1 MKESH
6 GPRDA
11 AGKPFQ
17 LLNSIIT
24 GDDITPLPR
33 GGNND
38 SNNNN
43 NNNNED
49 QNQIQ
54 EEGSPNR
61 RESSSSSG
69 ADAGGETTP
78 DPDLLFSPL
87 NAGFDEGD
95 EEDEYDHDFLSPV
108 YFGAPYPKRFH
119 RRSSLTHVQPDR
131 RSSFLSS
138 SSLSHHPLG
147 EFLINAKNDDFWK
160 EVGTTDEEALC
171 FPEIEKQNGS
181 GSSTNEPLQEPS
193 SSQESQEDLTQFISE
208 DLGSA
213 QPVDSSS
220 WDQDCRIKLLCY
232 RDAEGKL
239 RLRNANSSDGGS
251 GRVQKKSKKLL
262 RRAIRRKSGV
272 REMVSTGIGIGEFM
286 L

>member
-1 MKESH
+1 MKESR

-33 GGNND
+33 GGSNH
-38 SNNNN
+38 SNNGD
-43 NNNNED
+43 D
-49 QNQIQ
+49 QNQTE
-54 EEGSPNR
+54 EEGSSNR

-69 ADAGGETTP
+69 TDTGGETTP

-87 NAGFDEGD
+87 NAGFDDGD

-131 RSSFLSS
+131 RNSLLSS
-138 SSLSHHPLG
+138 PSLSYHPLG

-171 FPEIEKQNGS
+171 FPEVETQNAPAPPMTE
-181 GSSTNEPLQEPS
+181 SSQEPGS

-262 RRAIRRKSGV
+262 KRAIRRKSGV